1 MSEIKYFGD
10 LMDVVESPSK
20 NMIFSG
26 PKDGVIFT
34 NVDKSYLSTFLQ
46 HTVVLSAYLI
56 KGNVGYYTWDETCKK
71 FSKASKIIEFY
82 KKNKDYGDIDILGVI
97 DDPDIMSNSNASR
110 FVYFNYASA
119 KPLNCSIGRF
129 TYKGLISDLLKLF
142 KDYCVDKSINLNKN
156 NGPSHDVTADV
167 LKIPNNRLYYI
178 EF

>member
-26 PKDGVIFT
+26 LKDGVVFT

-46 HTVVLSAYLI
+46 HTVILSAYLI
-56 KGNVGYYTWDETCKK
+56 KGDVGYYTWDEICKK
-71 FSKASKIIEFY
+71 FSKPNKIIKFY

-97 DDPDIMSNSNASR
+97 DDPDVISDLNASR

-119 KPLNCSIGRF
+119 KPSNCSIGRF

-142 KDYCVDKSINLNKN
+142 KDCCVDKSANLNKN
-156 NGPSHDVTADV
+156 IGLFHDVTADV